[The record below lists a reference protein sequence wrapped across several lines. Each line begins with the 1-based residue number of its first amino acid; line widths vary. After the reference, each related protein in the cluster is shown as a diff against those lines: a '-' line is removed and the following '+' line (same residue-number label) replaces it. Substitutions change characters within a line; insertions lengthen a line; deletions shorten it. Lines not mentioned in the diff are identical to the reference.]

1 MANDAVGS
9 IRTVASFCAEE
20 KVMEMYKKRCE
31 DTIKSGIKQGLI
43 SGLGFG
49 VSFFILYSVYGT
61 CFYAGARL
69 VKAGKTNFN
78 NVFQVFLFLKISVM
92 NLEKK
97 RTNDFGLDWDL
108 ICRFS

>member
-1 MANDAVGS
+1 MASDAVGS

-20 KVMEMYKKRCE
+20 KVIEMYKKRCE

-49 VSFFILYSVYGT
+49 LSFFILYFVYAT

-69 VKAGKTNFN
+69 VKDGETNFN
-78 NVFQVFLFLKISVM
+78 DVFQVFVVSWKSL
-92 NLEKK
+92 
-97 RTNDFGLDWDL
+97 
-108 ICRFS
+108 